1 VLTDPVEIADVSRL
15 VVILPLLGL
24 TIGDAFTL
32 REWPLHVTV
41 APTFVIEGGL
51 PAVLPA
57 IAPILHAQPAL
68 VLRVGPEAG
77 FGHAMNVPVSLVE
90 STAELTRLH
99 DRWVTALRAV
109 GARFDDP
116 EFVGDAYRPHITL
129 KGIAALPQGN
139 HLALGQAA
147 VVDMAPAGERR
158 VRQVV
163 WTTALT

>member
-1 VLTDPVEIADVSRL
+1 VSRL
-15 VVILPLLGL
+15 VVILPLLAL
-24 TIGDAFTL
+24 TVGDAFTL
-32 REWPLHVTV
+32 REWPLHLTV
-41 APTFVIEGGL
+41 APTFVIEGG
-51 PAVLPA
+51 PTVVLPA
-57 IAPILHAQPAL
+57 IAPILQAQRAL
-68 VLRVGPEAG
+68 RLRIGPPAG

-90 STAELTRLH
+90 PAAELTRLH
-99 DRWVTALRAV
+99 RGLVEALRTV
-109 GARFDDP
+109 GALFDDP

-163 WTTALT
+163 WTTELA